1 MAMLIDVAR
10 IGRDAELRYTP
21 GENAQAVVNLA
32 LAMDYGRKDPGANK
46 RPTQWV
52 DAALWGRQAEAL
64 AEYLVKGQQVLVH
77 VYDVHIE
84 EYTSQGV
91 TRPKLV
97 GTVKLI
103 KLVGSAPQAQQTG
116 AQQAQSTQQRPQ
128 QQAPQQAAAQQSAPG
143 GHDAWDDLD
152 IPF

>member
-21 GENAQAVVNLA
+21 GDNAQAVVNLA
-32 LAMDYGRKDPGANK
+32 LAMDYGRKDATTGR

-52 DAALWGRQAEAL
+52 DAALWGRQAEVL

-77 VYDVHIE
+77 VDDVHIE
-84 EYTSQGV
+84 TYQGQNGSGH
-91 TRPKLV
+91 KLV
-97 GTVKLI
+97 GTVKMI
-103 KLVGSAPQAQQTG
+103 KLVGGAPQAQQAG
-116 AQQAQSTQQRPQ
+116 NQQAPRNQQQSRPAQQ
-128 QQAPQQAAAQQSAPG
+128 QQAAPQPA
-143 GHDAWDDLD
+143 DDFDDL